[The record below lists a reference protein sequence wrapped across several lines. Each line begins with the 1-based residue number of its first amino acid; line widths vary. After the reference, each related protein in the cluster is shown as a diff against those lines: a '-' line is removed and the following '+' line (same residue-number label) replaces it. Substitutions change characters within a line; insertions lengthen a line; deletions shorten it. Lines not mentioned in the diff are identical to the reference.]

1 MSELKAVFFDVNGTL
16 WDHQGCAQHVMDIVL
31 PSFTP
36 PLPEDQTD
44 EIIRR
49 FNAVFF
55 DLPRKDHIRRRRPFS
70 MLRRMQALLDSYNA
84 KGRRLAREMSHKY
97 DSVRRLV
104 MRQFLRSDAVRVLS
118 ELGRRGLQ
126 RGVIM
131 NGGPAVQRH
140 LIQTLGLGSH
150 LQHVILGEV
159 EGYSK
164 PDVRLF
170 RRALEL
176 AEVEADEMLFVGDS
190 PLTDILGASR
200 AGIPTVWF
208 NTGLRRLPNG
218 FPAPDFA
225 ISSLTELL
233 AIAKA

>member
-16 WDHQGCAQHVMDIVL
+16 WDHQRCAQHVMDIVL
-31 PSFTP
+31 PGFTP
-36 PLPEDQTD
+36 PLPQDQTD

-55 DLPRKDHIRRRRPFS
+55 DLPRKEHIRHRRPFS
-70 MLRRMQALLDSYNA
+70 MVRRFQALLDSYNV
-84 KGRRLAREMSHKY
+84 KDRRLARELSHRY

-104 MRQFLRSDAVRVLS
+104 MRQFLRSEAVPVLS

-131 NGGPAVQRH
+131 NGTPAVQRH
-140 LIQTLGLGSH
+140 LIQTLGLEPY
-150 LQHVILGEV
+150 LQHVVLGEV

-176 AEVEADEMLFVGDS
+176 AGVQADEMLFVGDS
-190 PLTDILGASR
+190 PLTDVLGASR
-200 AGIPTVWF
+200 AGIPTVWL
-208 NTGLRRLPNG
+208 NTGHRRLPNG
-218 FPAPDFA
+218 FPLPDFTIA
-225 ISSLTELL
+225 SLTELL
-233 AIAKA
+233 DIAKA